1 MEVKL
6 NKEIDYLDR
15 VDTGNKAFNDVSFR
29 LDLTTNE
36 MTALINLFQKLAQM
50 PNSKVSKEVKYLI
63 ENKQILQSVKKIIT
77 TSSKKNAAKKAAN
90 SRREKAREKIQNAI
104 NLLRMENKPIT
115 TYSISKVSGVHF
127 QTVQRHL
134 TDIDLSAI
142 NQ

>member
-15 VDTGNKAFNDVSFR
+15 VDTGNKVFNDVSFR
-29 LDLTTNE
+29 LDLTADE
-36 MTALINLFQKLAQM
+36 MTTLINLFQKLAQM

-63 ENKQILQSVKKIIT
+63 GTKQILQNTKRIVATRGKKE
-77 TSSKKNAAKKAAN
+77 AAKKAAN

-134 TDIDLSAI
+134 ADIDLSAI

>member
-29 LDLTTNE
+29 LDLTANE

-104 NLLRMENKPIT
+104 NILRLEGKPIT
-115 TYSISKVSGVHF
+115 AYSISKVSGVHF

-134 TDIDLSAI
+134 KDIDLDII

>member
-6 NKEIDYLDR
+6 NDDLKYLNRTD
-15 VDTGNKAFNDVSFR
+15 VKHSVFNDVSYR
-29 LDLTTNE
+29 LDLSAEE
-36 MTALINLFQKLAQM
+36 MTALVNLFQKLAQM

-63 ENKQILQSVKKIIT
+63 GNKQILQSVKKIIT

-90 SRREKAREKIQNAI
+90 SRKEKAREKIQNAI

-134 TDIDLSAI
+134 ADIDLSAI

>member
-134 TDIDLSAI
+134 ADIDLSAI

>member
-29 LDLTTNE
+29 LDLSAEE
-36 MTALINLFQKLAQM
+36 MTAMINLFQKLAQM
-50 PNSKVSKEVKYLI
+50 PNSKVSREVKYLI
-63 ENKQILQSVKKIIT
+63 GNKQILQSVKKIIT

>member
-15 VDTGNKAFNDVSFR
+15 VDTGNKAFNNVSYR
-29 LDLTTNE
+29 LDLSAEE
-36 MTALINLFQKLAQM
+36 MTAMINLFQKLAQM
-50 PNSKVSKEVKYLI
+50 PNSKVSREVKYLI
-63 ENKQILQSVKKIIT
+63 GNKQILQSVKKIIT

-134 TDIDLSAI
+134 KDIDLDII